1 MMFRR
6 AVLERLILLV
16 FLFSLVAFGA
26 ERSCAAVSPDA
37 SPAPTSAKPA
47 AQAQAGDP
55 VQAFPPE
62 VIRARSEELQKLLD
76 ALNASTPEKETVS
89 DDLYSRRLFS
99 LGTLHSLYGRLASQ
113 LGLLEK
119 TKKELEQIK
128 AENETQAMV
137 DGKPPYALSAADGV
151 HDRIDDLRLQKAS
164 VTAASSYIDASLESL
179 REQIRK
185 GDHSLQGANSSAA
198 ASPSEAW
205 EYALARE
212 GVENLRVDAALKI
225 TIRSIAKLRTEII
238 DLSLNRQ
245 NVILEKI
252 KKELAFSQEDLDKQ
266 VSLLQSRIDEVRAS
280 LPKMQE
286 ERIRAERQLFRAQ
299 SDLESARDDRKK
311 KTAQSVAAEKDA
323 WFSYWQ
329 GKVDRSEQ
337 EVLFLAEAQKIWRSR
352 YAILNDDLKNGE
364 VWKIRGD
371 AQSRLKGFETMLV
384 SVQNE
389 QSRTNAALV
398 AARKEMDGVPEDR
411 DLPAHYRSRRD
422 ALTQTA
428 EDLVN
433 FASRMTTVF
442 TLNTRLL
449 SEIDDTLNA
458 LRLAERVTT
467 MGKEKIL
474 GFLNARLWS
483 DDGYDITVLKLI
495 VSIILF
501 VFGFTASRSIS
512 SGFRRFVLNRF
523 DLDPTKSMMIQSVF
537 FVFLVFV
544 FLMVALDIINVPI
557 TAFAFIG
564 GALALGIGVGAQ
576 NLFSNLISGFIL
588 MFSKPFRIND
598 VIDVDGVTATVEEI
612 GARSTSIKTFDN
624 VDVVVPN
631 SYFLDHKIT
640 NWTLTD
646 QKIRLKIAVGVAYGS
661 DVREVER
668 LLVLAASEHSRVLKT
683 PDPFVVFQNFGASA
697 LEFTLFFWI
706 DMANASTLKVP
717 SDIRFRLV
725 ALFERAG
732 ISIAYPQMDIHLS
745 GMKPVD
751 LRIVETLA
759 KEGNPHDSD
768 TPSRTDPVD
777 SDGSGEDPKPLRLP

>member
-6 AVLERLILLV
+6 TVLVRLILLV
-16 FLFSLVAFGA
+16 SFFSLFAFVAESAGA
-26 ERSCAAVSPDA
+26 GISPDA
-37 SPAPTSAKPA
+37 STTPPPAKTA

-55 VQAFPPE
+55 AQAFAPE
-62 VIRARSEELQKLLD
+62 AIRARLEELQKLLD

-89 DDLYSRRLFS
+89 EDLYSRRLS
-99 LGTLHSLYGRLASQ
+99 ALGTLQSLYGRLASQ
-113 LGLLEK
+113 LELLEK

-128 AENETQAMV
+128 AQNETQPVV
-137 DGKPPYALSAADGV
+137 DGRPPYALSAADGV
-151 HDRIDDLRLQKAS
+151 QDRIDDLKLRKAS
-164 VTAASSYIDASLESL
+164 VAAASSYIGASLESL

-185 GDHSLQGANSSAA
+185 GELSLHGANSSAA

-212 GVENLRVDAALKI
+212 GVESLRVDAALKI
-225 TIRSIAKLRTEII
+225 TIRDIAKLRTEII

-252 KKELAFSQEDLDKQ
+252 KKELAFSQEDLDRQ

-286 ERIRAERQLFRAQ
+286 ERIRAERLLFKAQ

-311 KTAQSVAAEKDA
+311 KTAQSVVAERDA

-337 EVLFLAEAQKIWRSR
+337 EVLFLAEAQQIWRSR
-352 YAILNDDLKNGE
+352 YAILNDDLKSGE

-371 AQSRLKGFETMLV
+371 AQARLKGFETMLV
-384 SVQNE
+384 SVQND
-389 QSRTNAALV
+389 QSRTNAAIV
-398 AARKEMDGVPEDR
+398 AARKEIEGVSEDR
-411 DLPAHYRSRRD
+411 DITAHSRSRRD
-422 ALTQTA
+422 GLTQTA

-433 FASRMTTVF
+433 YASRMTIVF

-458 LRLAERVTT
+458 LRLAERVTS

-495 VSIILF
+495 VSIVLF

-512 SGFRRFVLNRF
+512 SGFRRFVLDRF
-523 DLDPTKSMMIQSVF
+523 ELDPTKSMMIQSIF
-537 FVFLVFV
+537 FVFLIFV
-544 FLMVALDIINVPI
+544 FLIVALDIINVPI

-576 NLFSNLISGFIL
+576 DLFKNLISGFIL

-598 VIDVDGVTATVEEI
+598 VIEVDGVTATVGEI
-612 GARSTSIKTFDN
+612 GARSTNIKTFDN

-646 QKIRLKIAVGVAYGS
+646 QKIRLKITVGVAYGS
-661 DVREVER
+661 DAREVER
-668 LLVLAASEHSRVLKT
+668 LLVLAASEHSRVLKN
-683 PDPFVVFQNFGASA
+683 PDPFVIFQNFGQSA

-717 SDIRFRLV
+717 SDIRFRLIS
-725 ALFERAG
+725 LFERAG
-732 ISIAYPQMDIHLS
+732 ISIAHPQMDVHLS
-745 GMKPVD
+745 GMRPVD
-751 LRIVETLA
+751 FRIVENA
-759 KEGNPHDSD
+759 MKEGNPHDSD
-768 TPSRTDPVD
+768 SSSRTNPVD